1 MLGIEGR
8 SGKAGKPN
16 LFDPARPVRKP
27 HTARS
32 DHVTAAW
39 IVATVD
45 GSTYHDTAEEAERV
59 AAELVS
65 RVRAE
70 RVASGSRLPVREPL
84 VYRIEVEGEG
94 DAA

>member
-1 MLGIEGR
+1 M
-8 SGKAGKPN
+8 
-16 LFDPARPVRKP
+16 
-27 HTARS
+27 
-32 DHVTAAW
+32 TAAW
-39 IVATVD
+39 VVATVD
-45 GSTYHDTAEEAERV
+45 SRSYHDTAEEAERV

-70 RVASGSRLPVREPL
+70 RVASGSRIAVREPV

>member
-1 MLGIEGR
+1 M
-8 SGKAGKPN
+8 
-16 LFDPARPVRKP
+16 
-27 HTARS
+27 TAYW
-32 DHVTAAW
+32 VTA
-39 IVATVD
+39 TPD

>member
-1 MLGIEGR
+1 MR
-8 SGKAGKPN
+8 SADAWQRP
-16 LFDPARPVRKP
+16 LFAATRLPVRKQ
-27 HTARS
+27 HIARS

-70 RVASGSRLPVREPL
+70 RVASGSRIAVREPV

>member
-1 MLGIEGR
+1 M
-8 SGKAGKPN
+8 
-16 LFDPARPVRKP
+16 
-27 HTARS
+27 
-32 DHVTAAW
+32 TAAW
-39 IVATVD
+39 VVATVD

-70 RVASGSRLPVREPL
+70 RVASGSRIAVREPV

>member
-1 MLGIEGR
+1 MD
-8 SGKAGKPN
+8 
-16 LFDPARPVRKP
+16 DPTLIGPDGFTRLTEISP
-27 HTARS
+27 TARS

-39 IVATVD
+39 IAATVD

-70 RVASGSRLPVREPL
+70 RLASGSRIAVREPV

>member
-1 MLGIEGR
+1 M
-8 SGKAGKPN
+8 
-16 LFDPARPVRKP
+16 
-27 HTARS
+27 
-32 DHVTAAW
+32 TAAW

-70 RVASGSRLPVREPL
+70 RLASGSRLPVREPL
-84 VYRIEVEGEG
+84 VYRIEVDGWHDLMRPG
-94 DAA
+94 DDCGGTPDWCLAPNGVECAQHDENGDRRG

>member
-1 MLGIEGR
+1 M
-8 SGKAGKPN
+8 
-16 LFDPARPVRKP
+16 
-27 HTARS
+27 
-32 DHVTAAW
+32 TAAW

-70 RVASGSRLPVREPL
+70 RVASGSRIAVREPV
-84 VYRIEVEGEG
+84 VYRIEVEDEG
-94 DAA
+94 ARHDQVPALRC